1 MFYFI
6 FITVG
11 GAAVYVIVLHMFSYK
26 SFDVSGLKFMS
37 VIHFEFIFGYGVR
50 EVLILFF

>member
-1 MFYFI
+1 MFCFI
-6 FITVG
+6 LITVG
-11 GAAVYVIVLHMFSYK
+11 GAAVYVIVLRMFSYK

>member
-11 GAAVYVIVLHMFSYK
+11 GAAVHVIVLHMFSYK

-37 VIHFEFIFGYGVR
+37 VIHFEFIFVYGVR